1 MTIDEAIEKYRNRVK
16 QYKDWDNMKDIAEE
30 HEQLAEWLEEL
41 QNLKAEN
48 TYLHDEMQAIGATM
62 GLIEKEIRNK
72 AIDEFAERIKD
83 SKSYIFDDS
92 FGYVIPISE
101 IDEIAQQLKDG
112 GTDG

>member
-1 MTIDEAIEKYRNRVK
+1 MSEIEKTCENCKY
-16 QYKDWDNMKDIAEE
+16 DIEDLDGE
-30 HEQLAEWLEEL
+30 HCWRCIHNAVEMFEPKEREL
-41 QNLKAEN
+41 
-48 TYLHDEMQAIGATM
+48 DIQA
-62 GLIEKEIRNK
+62 IRNK